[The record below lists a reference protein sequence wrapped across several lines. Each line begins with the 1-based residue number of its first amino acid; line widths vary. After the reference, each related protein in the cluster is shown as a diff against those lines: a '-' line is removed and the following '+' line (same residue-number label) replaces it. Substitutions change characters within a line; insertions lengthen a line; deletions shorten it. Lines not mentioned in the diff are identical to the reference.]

1 MDEKGMHGETAM
13 FIISDVAVR
22 KETWQCGPFPKTRWS
37 GPFPKTRWS
46 HGAIGDLC

>member
-1 MDEKGMHGETAM
+1 MDEKGMNDETAM

-37 GPFPKTRWS
+37 

>member
-1 MDEKGMHGETAM
+1 MDEKGMHDETAM

-22 KETWQCGPFPKTRWS
+22 KETWQR

-46 HGAIGDLC
+46 HEPLLICGHTSRRKRRL